1 MTLLETAKESL
12 QYGVL
17 GASAGAILVPLADY
31 LDGSVRPLYYSVPMG
46 ALGGFIIGQGAGMML
61 NSTRAGKITP
71 LTVALPTITGGGTAL
86 ALKAYPNTSSIS
98 YKRLISAATIAG
110 VAGLLTGLVIENQ
123 RNR

>member
-31 LDGSVRPLYYSVPMG
+31 LDGSVRPLHYSVPIG
-46 ALGGFIIGQGAGMML
+46 VIGGFIIGQGAGMML

-98 YKRLISAATIAG
+98 YKLP
-110 VAGLLTGLVIENQ
+110 
-123 RNR
+123 

>member
-1 MTLLETAKESL
+1 MTLVETAKESL
-12 QYGVL
+12 QYGIL

-31 LDGSVRPLYYSVPMG
+31 LDGSVRPLHYSAPMG
-46 ALGGFIIGQGAGMML
+46 AIGGFVIGQGAGMML

-98 YKRLISAATIAG
+98 YKRLILAGTIAG
-110 VAGLLTGLVIENQ
+110 IVGLLTGVVIENQ